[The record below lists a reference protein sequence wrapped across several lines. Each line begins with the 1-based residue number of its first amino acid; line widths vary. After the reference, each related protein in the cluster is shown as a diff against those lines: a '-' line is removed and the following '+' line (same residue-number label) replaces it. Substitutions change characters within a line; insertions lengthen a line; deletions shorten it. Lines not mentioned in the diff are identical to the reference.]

1 MHSSLSIQ
9 VPIQTMSRITR
20 SELYDCLHMIYS
32 LSFGQMLDS
41 WSAGPNAELHSAGM
55 QRATAVW
62 QQSTISWSCLQV
74 ALRWFC
80 SRSLMRQEGLT
91 KELID
96 RIPGKQTDRKTPLG
110 ELNWIFTAI
119 TDTIAW
125 NMLPRSLFQRLF
137 RQAKLHTS
145 SYTLLTSQ
153 SYSLPSASCH
163 LNLLHSPYKSELHNV
178 TQNLPAIV
186 AISTIFPVVT
196 SHEHIPALDWYDA
209 LVAMLL
215 IVWWMQCRTC
225 W

>member
-1 MHSSLSIQ
+1 MHSSLIIQ
-9 VPIQTMSRITR
+9 VLIQTMWRVTR
-20 SELYDCLHMIYS
+20 SELYDRLW
-32 LSFGQMLDS
+32 LWFGQMLDS
-41 WSAGPNAELHSAGM
+41 WSADLNAELHSAGM

-62 QQSTISWSCLQV
+62 QQSRMWWSCLQV

-137 RQAKLHTS
+137 RQANLHTS
-145 SYTLLTSQ
+145 QSSLLTSQ
-153 SYSLPSASCH
+153 LHTLCRLCH
-163 LNLLHSPYKSELHNV
+163 
-178 TQNLPAIV
+178 AI
-186 AISTIFPVVT
+186 
-196 SHEHIPALDWYDA
+196 
-209 LVAMLL
+209 
-215 IVWWMQCRTC
+215 
-225 W
+225 

>member
-9 VPIQTMSRITR
+9 VPIQTISRITR

-137 RQAKLHTS
+137 RQANLHTS
-145 SYTLLTSQ
+145 QSPLVTSQ
-153 SYSLPSASCH
+153 SYQLPCLSC
-163 LNLLHSPYKSELHNV
+163 
-178 TQNLPAIV
+178 
-186 AISTIFPVVT
+186 ISFN
-196 SHEHIPALDWYDA
+196 SIP
-209 LVAMLL
+209 
-215 IVWWMQCRTC
+215 
-225 W
+225 